1 METVTFVALPAAS
14 RSWTSIFFMAEDQLG
29 YCSRS
34 VRTALTSAAAASIV
48 IECEDWS
55 LMGRGYLFRLPD
67 SNRYFSAMNEIFQ
80 PALEP
85 AATAGNLTNLVAER
99 AWFEPERI
107 MVSRPLGD
115 GWQPVSARELEAEIR
130 ATAKGLIAAGV
141 NIGDRVAIM
150 ARTRYE
156 WTILDFAIWFAGGVT
171 VPIYETSS
179 AEQVDWIMTDSHSVA
194 IIVETPQ
201 LRDLVKPV
209 LPSFTANIWTM
220 TENVLAQ
227 LAYLGRDVSDAEIDR
242 RRGAL
247 NPDSLATLIY
257 TSGTTGKPKGVQL
270 THGNFLAEC
279 GNVVQGAAD
288 LFMKPGGSTLLF
300 LPVAHVF
307 GRMVQIGSIRAGL
320 HLAHCGDVLGR
331 LTTDLASFKPTFVLA
346 VPRIFEKVY
355 NGAEAKADAAGKGA
369 IFRKAAAVAIE
380 YSQALDSGKISP
392 TLRIKHA
399 LFDKLVYSK
408 IRHGLG
414 GRVEAAISGGAPLGE
429 RLGHFYRGAGI
440 RVLEGYGLTE
450 TTAGATLNLTTAH
463 RVGSVGKPIPGTT
476 IKIADDG
483 EVLIKGPIVM
493 RGYWQNDAA
502 NKEVFTDDGYFRSGD
517 LGKLDE
523 EGFLYI
529 VGRKKELIVT
539 SGGKNVAPAVL
550 EDRLRAHPLV
560 SQCIVVGDNQPYI
573 AALVTIDPEA
583 IKSWIAANKKDGAT
597 VADLTKDPDLIAV
610 IQTAVDEANKA
621 VSRAESIRKFT
632 ILPVD
637 FTIAGGHLT
646 AKLSVKRH
654 VVQKEFAKEI
664 ADLFA

>member
-1 METVTFVALPAAS
+1 MSTATVNE
-14 RSWTSIFFMAEDQLG
+14 FFA
-29 YCSRS
+29 
-34 VRTALTSAAAASIV
+34 
-48 IECEDWS
+48 
-55 LMGRGYLFRLPD
+55 
-67 SNRYFSAMNEIFQ
+67 

-85 AATAGNLTNLVAER
+85 AATAGNLTILVAER
-99 AWFEPERI
+99 AWFEPERVL
-107 MVSRPLGD
+107 VSRPLGD
-115 GWQPVSARELEAEIR
+115 GWQPVTARELEAEIR
-130 ATAKGLIAAGV
+130 ATAKGLIASGV
-141 NIGDRVAIM
+141 QIGDRVAIM

-201 LRDLVKPV
+201 LKELVTPI
-209 LPSFTANIWTM
+209 LPSYTKNCWTM
-220 TENVLAQ
+220 TENVLSQ
-227 LAYLGRDVSDAEIDR
+227 LAYLGRDVPDTEIDQR
-242 RRGAL
+242 RAAL
-247 NPDSLATLIY
+247 NPDTLATLIY

-270 THGNFLAEC
+270 THGNFLSEC
-279 GNVVQGAAD
+279 SNVVLGASD

-355 NGAEAKADAAGKGA
+355 NSAEAKADAAGKGA
-369 IFRKAAAVAIE
+369 IFRKAAGIAIE
-380 YSQALDSGKISP
+380 YSKALDEGKVP
-392 TLRIKHA
+392 LGLKVKHG
-399 LFDKLVYSK
+399 LFDKLVFSK
-408 IRHGLG
+408 IRHALG

-429 RLGHFYRGAGI
+429 RLGHFFRGAGV

-463 RVGSVGKPIPGTT
+463 RVGSVGRPIPGTT

-502 NKEVFTDDGYFRSGD
+502 NAEVFTDDGYFKSGD
-517 LGKLDE
+517 LGKLDD
-523 EGFLYI
+523 EGYLYI

-583 IKSWIAANKKDGAT
+583 IKGWITANKKDGAT
-597 VADLTKDPDLIAV
+597 LAELTNDPDLIAV

-621 VSRAESIRKFT
+621 VSKAESIRKFK

-654 VVQKEFAKEI
+654 VVHKEFAAEI
-664 ADLFA
+664 AELFA

>member
-1 METVTFVALPAAS
+1 MS
-14 RSWTSIFFMAEDQLG
+14 
-29 YCSRS
+29 
-34 VRTALTSAAAASIV
+34 
-48 IECEDWS
+48 
-55 LMGRGYLFRLPD
+55 
-67 SNRYFSAMNEIFQ
+67 EIFI

-85 AATAGNLTNLVAER
+85 AATAGNLTNLIAER

-115 GWQPVSARELEAEIR
+115 GWQPVSARDLEAEVR
-130 ATAKGLIAAGV
+130 ATAKGLIASGV
-141 NIGDRVAIM
+141 EIGDRVAIM

-179 AEQVDWIMTDSHSVA
+179 AEQVDWILSDSHSVA

-201 LRDLVKPV
+201 LKDLVTPV
-209 LPSFTANIWTM
+209 LPNYAKNCWTM
-220 TENVLAQ
+220 TENVLDQ
-227 LAYLGRDVSDAEIDR
+227 LAYLGRDISDAEIDR
-242 RRGAL
+242 RRNAL
-247 NPDSLATLIY
+247 TPDTLATLIY

-270 THGNFLAEC
+270 THGNFLSEC
-279 GNVVQGAAD
+279 GNVVLGAAD

-369 IFRKAAAVAIE
+369 IFRKAASIAIE
-380 YSQALDSGKISP
+380 YSKSQDEGKIP
-392 TLRIKHA
+392 LGLRVKHA
-399 LFDKLVYSK
+399 IFDKLVFSK
-408 IRHGLG
+408 IRHALG

-429 RLGHFYRGAGI
+429 RLGHFFRGAGV

-463 RVGSVGKPIPGTT
+463 KVGSVGRPIPGTT

-493 RGYWQNDAA
+493 RGYWQNDDA

-517 LGKLDE
+517 LGKLDDQ
-523 EGFLYI
+523 GYLYI

-550 EDRLRAHPLV
+550 EDRLRAHPLI

-583 IKSWIAANKKDGAT
+583 IKGWISANKKDGAT
-597 VADLTKDPDLIAV
+597 IADLTNDPDLISV

-621 VSRAESIRKFT
+621 VSRAESIRKFK

-654 VVQKEFAKEI
+654 VVHKEFASEI
-664 ADLFA
+664 AELFA